1 MEGQAKRQRVNLA
14 GDYATSGGPQF
25 IASNINSGGG
35 SISVYGPSQDLTNC
49 LRDLGAT
56 DPRSDRQRIANSK
69 DELLDDSCSWVL
81 EDDSFRNWWEYDT
94 THLLWIHGDPGKG
107 KTMMMLSLESEISR
121 RISVAT
127 TDTRAAVSYFFCQS
141 TDPRLNHATAIL
153 KGLIFC
159 LVVQDKQVLL
169 PVLQEKLNET
179 GDLETC
185 PNLFYTLFRILMDLS
200 TASKFSKVYF
210 MIDAL
215 DECNQELQPLLK
227 EIETSQYYF
236 PKVKWLVTSRNEV
249 FIKDN
254 LTSPD
259 RPCLSLEL
267 NSRHVS
273 RAVDSFI
280 NAKVADLKRK
290 KCYTQDITSK
300 VKQYLS
306 EKADGTFLWIA
317 LVFQELKAVR
327 KVDTE
332 ERLTRFPA
340 GLEPLYERILQ
351 QLSNQ
356 NIGDHLQR
364 HRQVLRLITLA
375 LRPLH
380 LEEVVDLGD
389 LLPGRA
395 SDLQD
400 AKDLIDECGS
410 FLTIREESIYFI
422 HQSAVDFFKTGKGSK
437 IFSENETLTHISL
450 AYRCMHLMKSTL
462 RQNICG
468 LASPGS
474 SPLDKS
480 QSSEKVLPKAIQY
493 SAQYWLGHLLPRQ
506 AYQRRESKS
515 SLIDWNKVYMFLEE
529 HFLHWLEVMSLMGT
543 ISEGIIG
550 ISFLKSHI
558 SVCGFRLLLQ
568 LNNQLIFL
576 FVCLF
581 H

>member
-1 MEGQAKRQRVNLA
+1 
-14 GDYATSGGPQF
+14 
-25 IASNINSGGG
+25 
-35 SISVYGPSQDLTNC
+35 
-49 LRDLGAT
+49 LRNLGAT
-56 DPRSDRQRIANSK
+56 DPRSDRIRIENSK
-69 DELLDDSCSWVL
+69 DKLLDGSCSWVL
-81 EDDSFRNWWEYDT
+81 EHDSFRNWWEYDNT
-94 THLLWIHGDPGKG
+94 YLLWIHGDPGKG

-121 RISVAT
+121 RIRIAT
-127 TDTRAAVSYFFCQS
+127 TDTQAAVSYFFCQS

-153 KGLIFC
+153 RGLIFY
-159 LVVQDKQVLL
+159 LVVQDKQILL
-169 PVLQEKLNET
+169 PVLQERLNET

-185 PNLFYTLFRILMDLS
+185 PNLFYTLFQILMDLS
-200 TASKFSKVYF
+200 TESKFSKVYF

-227 EIETSQYYF
+227 EIEKSRCYSQ
-236 PKVKWLVTSRNEV
+236 KVKWLVTSRNEV

-254 LTSPD
+254 LTSPG

-267 NSRHVS
+267 NSIHVS
-273 RAVDSFI
+273 RAVNSFI

-306 EKADGTFLWIA
+306 EKADGTFLWVA
-317 LVFQELKAVR
+317 LVCQELEAVR
-327 KVDTE
+327 KVDIE

-364 HRQVLRLITLA
+364 HRQVLCLIILA
-375 LRPLH
+375 LRLLY

-400 AKDLIDECGS
+400 AKDLIDEYGS
-410 FLTIREESIYFI
+410 FLTIRNESIYFI

-437 IFSENETLTHISL
+437 IFSENETLTYISL
-450 AYRCMHLMKSTL
+450 VYRCIHLMKCTL
-462 RQNICG
+462 RQNIYG
-468 LASPGS
+468 LAAPGS

-480 QSSEKVLPKAIQY
+480 QSSEKLLPKAIQY
-493 SAQYWLGHLLPRQ
+493 SVQYWLGYLLPRQ
-506 AYQRRESKS
+506 VSQRKESNS
-515 SLIDWNKVYMFLEE
+515 SLIDWNRVYMFLEE
-529 HFLHWLEVMSLMGT
+529 HLLHWLEVMSLMGI

-550 ISFLKSHI
+550 ISFLKSYI
-558 SVCGFRLLLQ
+558 SVCEFRLLLR
-568 LNNQLIFL
+568 LNNQLILFFCL

-581 H
+581 VCYINVLYQSRLYKIAQAHNSSKSIYCILQKVN